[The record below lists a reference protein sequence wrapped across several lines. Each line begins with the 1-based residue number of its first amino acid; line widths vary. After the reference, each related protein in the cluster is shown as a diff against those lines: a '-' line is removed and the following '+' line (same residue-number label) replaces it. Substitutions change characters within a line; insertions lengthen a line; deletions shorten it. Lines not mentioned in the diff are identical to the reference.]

1 MTALTIEYLRRIT
14 GTLNDRLEPK
24 GGWHGEGGMEV
35 AQAVAL
41 AAAGVFAIIAIF
53 AVFEGRAIELVNQLF
68 DRMASG

>member
-1 MTALTIEYLRRIT
+1 MTALTVIYSRVAAA
-14 GTLNDRLEPK
+14 LNGRLAPK

-53 AVFEGRAIELVNQLF
+53 AVFEGRAVDLVNQLF
-68 DRMASG
+68 DRMAS